1 MARFKAVRP
10 KKKGISTKALG
21 VIPCLVVVI
30 GVMALV
36 TVLFFLAL
44 KG

>member
-1 MARFKAVRP
+1 MARFKAVRA
-10 KKKGISTKALG
+10 KKAGTPTKALG

-30 GVMALV
+30 GIMALV
-36 TVLFFLAL
+36 TVLFFFAL